1 MALWG
6 FFKTHFFPCHVII
19 SYMHM
24 FLPIKDVRHTVSLHT
39 GTECLWLR
47 RGWSS
52 RNGREQ
58 WAAITCL
65 YFPNCPL
72 PHKVQ
77 HFWECSSF
85 HFSVI
90 YYTDSA
96 AWADKSP
103 LQKAGSNLIC
113 SPCSL
118 AIYMTSSL
126 SLGKYP
132 DILAQL
138 FWQQQFLPYGVHMS
152 PEKIS
157 FPSYPPVAGA

>member
-1 MALWG
+1 
-6 FFKTHFFPCHVII
+6 
-19 SYMHM
+19 M
-24 FLPIKDVRHTVSLHT
+24 FLLIKDVRPMVSLHP
-39 GTECLWLR
+39 GTQYLWLR
-47 RGWSS
+47 RPWLC
-52 RNGREQ
+52 RNVSMM
-58 WAAITCL
+58 WAAITYL

-72 PHKVQ
+72 QHKVQ

-90 YYTDSA
+90 YCAGST

-103 LQKAGSNLIC
+103 LQKAGSNPIR
-113 SPCSL
+113 SPSSV

-132 DILAQL
+132 DILVQL

-157 FPSYPPVAGA
+157 FLGFPPVAGT